1 MSKNYDDKKGM
12 DPCKN
17 CWHDDGGNGDDDDGG
32 GGDNVQLSLILLPP
46 LDCLHVFGWHIILDL

>member
-17 CWHDDGGNGDDDDGG
+17 CWHDDGGNGGDDDGG
-32 GGDNVQLSLILLPP
+32 GGRMMI
-46 LDCLHVFGWHIILDL
+46 